1 MKEKIEM
8 EVKNP
13 FAAGID
19 VGSKS
24 HYVAVGQNADQVKE
38 FGVYHSDHVAIV
50 KYLRANNIKTVAMES
65 TGSYW
70 QSLYFVLAENEFDV
84 LLVPG
89 SQTKGFRKTDVKDA
103 RQLQQLHSLG
113 ILSSCFL
120 PDAFT
125 QRLRELSRHRKTLIQ
140 DSTRYVNRMQK
151 NLRMMNLRLDVVISD
166 IVGVSG
172 MAIIKAIL
180 DGERDGAKLSMYANS
195 RVKKS
200 KEEIADALQ
209 GNFHKEILVELRD
222 NYDLFCFIQNKIQR
236 IDTEIMEL
244 CNEVKKKMMQ

>member
-1 MKEKIEM
+1 MKERIEM

-24 HYVAVGQNADQVKE
+24 HFVAVGQNADQIKE
-38 FGVYHSDHVAIV
+38 FGVYHSDHKAIV
-50 KYLRANNIKTVAMES
+50 EYLTTNNIRTIAMES

-70 QSLYFVLAENEFDV
+70 QSLYCVLAENEFEV

-120 PDAFT
+120 PDSFT
-125 QRLRELSRHRKTLIQ
+125 QRLRELARHRKSLIQ
-140 DSTRYVNRMQK
+140 DSAKYVNRMQK

-166 IVGVSG
+166 VVGVSG
-172 MAIIKAIL
+172 IAIIKAIL
-180 DGERDGAKLSMYANS
+180 DGERDGSKLAMFANS

-209 GNFHKEILVELRD
+209 GNFHKEILIELKD
-222 NYDLFCFIQNKIQR
+222 NYDLFSFIQNKINKLDKD
-236 IDTEIMEL
+236 IDEL
-244 CNEVKKKMMQ
+244 CQEVKKKMM